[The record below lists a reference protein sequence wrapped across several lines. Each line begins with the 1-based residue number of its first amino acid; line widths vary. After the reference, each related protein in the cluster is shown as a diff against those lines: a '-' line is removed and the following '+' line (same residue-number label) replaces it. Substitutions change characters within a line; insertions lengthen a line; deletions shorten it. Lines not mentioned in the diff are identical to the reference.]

1 MRKNNNGIHYFCC
14 CCGMS
19 LPGTRAELVLRGCAT
34 LQGNGQVIFHC
45 NAGRHS
51 ASEIQDMIRAT
62 PTFVKASEYR
72 KYLL

>member
-19 LPGTRAELVLRGCAT
+19 LPGTRAELIQRGCAT
-34 LQGNGQVIFHC
+34 LQGTGQIIFHC

-51 ASEIQDMIRAT
+51 EDDIKKMIRAT